1 MRSLRLWLLTL
12 LAAILAPALARAAVR
27 VDVDLA
33 SQSMTVSED
42 GNTLYTWP
50 VSSGAIGRGTPPG
63 HYRPYMLDRAHRS
76 SLYQSAPMPYAVF
89 FHGNYAIH
97 GTNVISRL
105 GHAASHGCVRLH
117 PTNAAALF
125 ALVQKHGMANVA
137 ITIGYHLTPAA
148 PAAAPIAQSPPNERH
163 ASDPARPVA
172 TLVGATATLPAQT
185 ASVTPSFDLFAAFH

>member
-1 MRSLRLWLLTL
+1 MRSLRFWLSTL
-12 LAAILAPALARAAVR
+12 IAVVLAPAFARAAVR

-33 SQSMTVSED
+33 TQSMTVSED
-42 GNTLYTWP
+42 GNALYTWP

-63 HYRPYMLDRAHRS
+63 RYRPYMLDRAHRS

-117 PTNAAALF
+117 PTNAATLF

-137 ITIGYHLTPAA
+137 ITIGYHLAPVAPAPVAAAVAPTAAIAA
-148 PAAAPIAQSPPNERH
+148 PSA
-163 ASDPARPVA
+163 PVA
-172 TLVGATATLPAQT
+172 GMLAATAAWQPQT
-185 ASVTPSFDLFAAFH
+185 AATTPNFDLFAAFH